1 MTASTTLKAL
11 FAGAATVALIGT
23 AMAQG
28 NPPNPAVKNAPTG
41 AGQQSSQQTPM
52 GTTGT
57 PAGGA
62 MTPGSTSGTRSNMG
76 SSNMGTSNT
85 GNMATSNMGTS
96 STTGSGSSMGSSSTS
111 ADTTMASAPR
121 AKRHVRKAR
130 ADRN

>member
-1 MTASTTLKAL
+1 MTASTTFKAL
-11 FAGAATVALIGT
+11 FAGVATVALIGT

-28 NPPNPAVKNAPTG
+28 NPPNPAVKNAPSG

-62 MTPGSTSGTRSNMG
+62 MAPGSTT
-76 SSNMGTSNT
+76 
-85 GNMATSNMGTS
+85 GTS
-96 STTGSGSSMGSSSTS
+96 STAGSGSSMGSSSTS
-111 ADTTMASAPR
+111 ADTTVAAAPMT
-121 AKRHVRKAR
+121 KRHVRKAR

>member
-1 MTASTTLKAL
+1 MTASTTFKAL
-11 FAGAATVALIGT
+11 FAGVATVALIGT

-28 NPPNPAVKNAPTG
+28 NPPNPAVKNAPSG

-62 MTPGSTSGTRSNMG
+62 MAPGST
-76 SSNMGTSNT
+76 T
-85 GNMATSNMGTS
+85 GTSNMGTS
-96 STTGSGSSMGSSSTS
+96 STAGSGSSMGSSSTS
-111 ADTTMASAPR
+111 ADTTVAAAP
-121 AKRHVRKAR
+121 KRHMRKAR